1 MKTSLFTAG
10 AALALL
16 ALTACGQQPEQAGA
30 GPSGSTPPS
39 TTAQPTTTPS
49 ATSPSV
55 VPPIPPTG
63 APTGTAVPPDFK
75 ELPPGQVES
84 KSLPEVYTERRVWA
98 SPDGK
103 TLQLVGMARDSCGGV
118 EGEVLEFS
126 ATTVRIGLRPMALP
140 QGGPEGQAC
149 AMVVTPRPVL
159 VALREA
165 LGNRTVVVVED

>member
-30 GPSGSTPPS
+30 GPSSTPAS

-49 ATSPSV
+49 A
-55 VPPIPPTG
+55 IPPTSVPPT
-63 APTGTAVPPDFK
+63 APPTGVPSGTAVPPEFK

-84 KSLPEVYTERRVWA
+84 KSLPEIYTERRVWA

-103 TLQLVGMARDSCGGV
+103 TLQLVGMARDTCGGV

-140 QGGPEGQAC
+140 QGGPEGQVC
-149 AMVVTPRPVL
+149 AMVITPKPVL
-159 VALREA
+159 VALREP
-165 LGNRTVVVVED
+165 LGSRTVVVVED

>member
-30 GPSGSTPPS
+30 APSSTPAS

-49 ATSPSV
+49 ATPGTS
-55 VPPIPPTG
+55 VPPTTAPTG

-84 KSLPEVYTERRVWA
+84 KSLPEEYTERRVWA

-103 TLQLVGMARDSCGGV
+103 TLQLIGLARDSCGGV

-126 ATTVRIGLRPMALP
+126 ASTVRIGLRPMAQP
-140 QGGPEGQAC
+140 QGGPESQAC
-149 AMVVTPRPVL
+149 AMVITPRPV
-159 VALREA
+159 VVPLREA
-165 LGNRTVVVVED
+165 LGNRTVVVIEG

>member
-30 GPSGSTPPS
+30 GSSSTPAN

-49 ATSPSV
+49 ATPGTSV
-55 VPPIPPTG
+55 PPTG
-63 APTGTAVPPDFK
+63 APTGTAVPPNFK
-75 ELPPGQVES
+75 ELPPAQVDS
-84 KSLPEVYTERRVWA
+84 KSLPEEYTERRVWA

-103 TLQLVGMARDSCGGV
+103 TLQLIGLARDSCGGV

-126 ATTVRIGLRPMALP
+126 ASTVRIGLRPMAQP
-140 QGGPEGQAC
+140 QGGPENQAC
-149 AMVVTPRPVL
+149 AMVITPRPV
-159 VALREA
+159 VVPLREA
-165 LGNRTVVVVED
+165 LGNRTVVVIEG

>member
-30 GPSGSTPPS
+30 GPSSTPAS
-39 TTAQPTTTPS
+39 TTTQPTTTPS
-49 ATSPSV
+49 ATPGTS
-55 VPPIPPTG
+55 VPPTAPPTG

-126 ATTVRIGLRPMALP
+126 ASTVRIGLRPMAQP

-159 VALREA
+159 VPLREA